1 MPRPPMA
8 RTPAHEDVLNAEK
21 VLVLLHGRWYKPASM
36 QELAQ
41 RLRVP
46 RVACV
51 TPEAADRSWYPQRFM
66 DPRAAN
72 EPALSDAIEDLH
84 KTLDELAAQGVAPER
99 TVLGGFSQGGCLA
112 CEALA
117 QRPRPLAAL
126 VVLCGGL
133 MGKDEE
139 ELVQP
144 PAGSLEGLPV
154 LLRGTE
160 NDDWIPVPRVER
172 TAEVLAA
179 AGARVD
185 LRIHPPADHEV
196 HDEEVAAFRRLL
208 LELG

>member
-1 MPRPPMA
+1 MARPPA
-8 RTPAHEDVLNAEK
+8 NEDVSQADR

-36 QELAQ
+36 HDLAK

-46 RVACV
+46 GVACV
-51 TPEAADRSWYPQRFM
+51 APEAPDRSWYPQRFM
-66 DPRAAN
+66 DPRSAN
-72 EPALSDAIEDLH
+72 EPVLSEEIEKLH
-84 KTLDELAAQGVAPER
+84 ARLDELAAGGVAPER
-99 TVLGGFSQGGCLA
+99 TVLGGFSQGACLA

-133 MGKDEE
+133 MGKDED
-139 ELVQP
+139 ELVRP
-144 PAGSLEGLPV
+144 PTGSLEGLPV

-172 TAEVLAA
+172 TAEVLTE